1 MQKAQKTITNL
12 AIIFYSFI
20 LLFDEKK
27 ISNQVLQWNAALSSK
42 KPSTNKDIKKRA
54 TLKIALK
61 TSWGPWCKAELNRL
75 MPWIDKIWALHPYF
89 PELMGKERTLQG
101 AELLK

>member
-1 MQKAQKTITNL
+1 MEKVCKRDHRTKTKEACEL
-12 AIIFYSFI
+12 
-20 LLFDEKK
+20 
-27 ISNQVLQWNAALSSK
+27 
-42 KPSTNKDIKKRA
+42 
-54 TLKIALK
+54 IAGFHV
-61 TSWGPWCKAELNRL
+61 SWGAWCKAELNRL

>member
-1 MQKAQKTITNL
+1 MAFFVAVSCQQSYSVTNNVTKQEGLEQIVALGGEDLGPASVLSGKTKQL
-12 AIIFYSFI
+12 P
-20 LLFDEKK
+20 E
-27 ISNQVLQWNAALSSK
+27 
-42 KPSTNKDIKKRA
+42 
-54 TLKIALK
+54 
-61 TSWGPWCKAELNRL
+61 TSESCSRGPWCKEDLNRL

>member
-1 MQKAQKTITNL
+1 MADPE
-12 AIIFYSFI
+12 APR
-20 LLFDEKK
+20 DHRG
-27 ISNQVLQWNAALSSK
+27 ISGFGAERLSPYPRGGVWGGGSLH
-42 KPSTNKDIKKRA
+42 RA
-54 TLKIALK
+54 PTEEACEQFAGFRL
-61 TSWGPWCKAELNRL
+61 SWGPWCKEDLNRL

>member
-1 MQKAQKTITNL
+1 MRVRR
-12 AIIFYSFI
+12 IIYAKI
-20 LLFDEKK
+20 LLFRYKTKQPSD
-27 ISNQVLQWNAALSSK
+27 SSE
-42 KPSTNKDIKKRA
+42 SCSRGTFCKDD
-54 TLKIALK
+54 
-61 TSWGPWCKAELNRL
+61 LNRL

>member
-1 MQKAQKTITNL
+1 MPQSAVKAL
-12 AIIFYSFI
+12 WG
-20 LLFDEKK
+20 
-27 ISNQVLQWNAALSSK
+27 ISL
-42 KPSTNKDIKKRA
+42 
-54 TLKIALK
+54 
-61 TSWGPWCKAELNRL
+61 GPWCKEDLNRL